1 MVFLKKIVLHGFKS
15 FADRTEFEFG
25 EGITGIVGPNGCGKS
40 NILDAV
46 RWVLGEQ
53 SARSLRGGKMADV
66 IFAGSRSRKPAPF
79 AEVVLTFDNRARV
92 LHSEHDEVTVGR
104 VLYAGGASEYRLN
117 GSVCR
122 LKDVRDLLLDTGIGV
137 DAYSVIEQGRVDRL
151 LQADPVERREIF
163 EEAAG
168 ISRYKVRR
176 AEAQRKLERTREN
189 LTRLQDILDELERR
203 VRSVKLAAGKARS
216 FQEYDARLREL
227 RSAFSLAEYHELEQ
241 TRRAAQSQADEL
253 AAALA
258 ADRDA
263 LAAAQAGADEQQ
275 AALLTLE
282 QALEMAEHELQGLQ
296 SELSAL
302 VERLAQGERRRTEL
316 QALGARRAAQAEE
329 FARQAAA
336 LRAEAAAEEVAQAR
350 FAAAEQAG
358 ADRIAAVQGERDAAQ
373 ARADEIRRALEREK
387 TAAFEAVRRAALLQN
402 EQANLT
408 QQRQRLSAQA
418 ERHVR
423 RQADLGLA
431 QAAAR
436 ARAAEVAARLGALET
451 RVAGLADA
459 LRGDEERLAAL
470 ADEAAQIEAA
480 LGAAREARSALQS
493 RLALLEDLERRLE
506 GVDAGTRA
514 VLAWRDEGGGD
525 APVLGLVADLIR
537 IDDPRLAVLQP
548 VLATFENHVVVRD
561 LAAFLAWRAAR
572 GSLAGPVR
580 MLSAARLAERPALLS
595 YVGVPG
601 VVARA
606 LDWVTVAPEHRAL
619 AEHLLGRTVVVET
632 LERALALAAKA
643 PPGYVFVTLDGHAVG
658 ADGRLVYGAAAGA
671 AGLISRKAEIR
682 QLRGEL
688 AEVERRVAGL
698 SRQRAA
704 LEAASSDVQLQR
716 QGRLQ
721 EIATLQREEVELRGE
736 RARLGEESERLQRES
751 GVVGGELHAVQRALD
766 ELAAQL
772 AELTEQAAAVGAAQ
786 QAHDTRVG
794 ELADELAAVEA
805 VLGDL
810 ARQYTAAVVARERAA
825 EQRAAAERALR
836 ELRARV
842 AAAEREQAEA
852 AAEAAAAER
861 EVAAAEAELAA
872 ARERL
877 ATGQAEAAAREA
889 ALAVQRGRRQELRAG
904 QAERAR
910 ALAGL
915 RAQIEQREAAWHEAQ
930 LALRETAVRME
941 ALVARV
947 RDELGLDLA
956 ERYAGYAAAEQ
967 DWAAVR
973 AEIEELRGKIAR
985 LGNVNLDALTELA
998 ELTPRYERLTA
1009 QRQDLLKSIGQLEA
1023 LIAQLDE
1030 ESRTRFA
1037 AAFEEVRSH
1046 FQELFR
1052 KLFGGGKADVFLEDP
1067 ARPLECGIEIVA
1079 RPPGK
1084 EPQSISLLS
1093 GGEKTMTAVALLMAV
1108 LRSRPSPFAILD
1120 EVDAALDESNVDCF
1134 NTLLIEFLSVS
1145 QFVVITHNKRTMA
1158 CCDRL
1163 YGITMEE
1170 PGVSKRVSVRFE
1182 ERVNTPSVA

>member
-1 MVFLKKIVLHGFKS
+1 MFLKKVILQGFKS

-25 EGITGIVGPNGCGKS
+25 DGITGIVGPNGCGKS

-66 IFAGSRSRKPAPF
+66 IFAGSRSRKAAHF
-79 AEVVLTFDNRARV
+79 AEVALTFDNRARV

-104 VLYAGGASEYRLN
+104 MLYASGESEYRIN
-117 GSVCR
+117 GNVCR
-122 LKDVRDLLLDTGIGV
+122 LKDIRDLLLDTGVGV
-137 DAYSVIEQGRVDRL
+137 DAYSVIEQGRVDQL

-189 LTRLQDILDELERR
+189 LARLQDILDELERR
-203 VRSVKLAAGKARS
+203 LRSVKLAAGKARS
-216 FQEYDARLREL
+216 YQEYDARLREL

-241 TRRAAQSQADEL
+241 TRRAAQARADEL
-253 AAALA
+253 AAALQ
-258 ADRDA
+258 ADRGA
-263 LAAAQAGADEQQ
+263 LAAAQADADEQQ
-275 AALLTLE
+275 GAVLALE
-282 QALEMAEHELQGLQ
+282 QALEAAEHALQALQ

-302 VERLAQGERRRTEL
+302 VERIAQGERRRAEL
-316 QALGARRAAQAEE
+316 QALRARRAAQAEE
-329 FARQAAA
+329 LARQAAA
-336 LRAEAAAEEVAQAR
+336 LRAEAEAEEAALARFCAAERAS
-350 FAAAEQAG
+350 G
-358 ADRIAAVQGERDAAQ
+358 DRIAAVQGERNAAQ
-373 ARADEIRRALEREK
+373 ARTDDSRRALEREK

-408 QQRQRLSAQA
+408 QQRQRLGAQA
-418 ERHVR
+418 ERHAT
-423 RQADLGLA
+423 RQADL
-431 QAAAR
+431 AAAR
-436 ARAAEVAARLGALET
+436 DEVQARAAETAERLAALDAQVAA
-451 RVAGLADA
+451 LADT
-459 LRGDEERLAAL
+459 LRADDARLAAL
-470 ADEAAQIEAA
+470 ADESAQVEAA
-480 LGAAREARSALQS
+480 LGAAREQRSALQS
-493 RLALLEDLERRLE
+493 RLGLLEDLERRLE
-506 GVDAGTRA
+506 GVDEGTRA
-514 VLAWRDEGGGD
+514 VLAWRAAGGADG
-525 APVLGLVADLIR
+525 PVLGLVADLIR
-537 IDDPRLAVLQP
+537 IDDPRVAVLQP
-548 VLATFENHVVVRD
+548 VLTTFENHVVVRD

-572 GSLAGPVR
+572 GPLAGPVR
-580 MLSAARLAERPALLS
+580 VLSAARLAERPALLS

-619 AEHLLGRTVVVET
+619 AEHLLGRTLVVET
-632 LERALALAAKA
+632 LERAIELAAEA

-658 ADGRLVYGAAAGA
+658 ADGRLVCGAPAGA

-682 QLRGEL
+682 QLQAEL
-688 AEVERRVAGL
+688 AEVEQQLTTLA
-698 SRQRAA
+698 RQRAA
-704 LEAASSDVQLQR
+704 IEAASSDAQLQK

-721 EIATLQREEVELRGE
+721 EIATLQREQVELRGQ
-736 RARLGEESERLQRES
+736 RARLADEGQRLQRES
-751 GVVGGELHAVQRALD
+751 GVINGELTAVQRALD
-766 ELAAQL
+766 EVAAQL
-772 AELTEQAAAVGAAQ
+772 AQLMEQVAAVGAAQ
-786 QAHDTRVG
+786 QAHETRVG
-794 ELADELAAVEA
+794 ELADELAALEA

-810 ARQYTAAVVARERAA
+810 AQQYTAAVVARERAA

-836 ELRARV
+836 ELRGRV
-842 AAAEREQAEA
+842 AAVEREQAEA
-852 AAEAAAAER
+852 TAEAAGAESQG
-861 EVAAAEAELAA
+861 AAAEAEVAA

-877 ATGQAEAAAREA
+877 AAGQAEAVTRQAEITA
-889 ALAVQRGRRQELRAG
+889 QRARRQELRAA
-904 QAERAR
+904 QAERAKAVT
-910 ALAGL
+910 AL
-915 RAQIEQREAAWHEAQ
+915 RTQIEQHEAAWHEAQ
-930 LALRETAVRME
+930 MALRETAVRTE
-941 ALVARV
+941 TLVARV

-956 ERYAGYAAAEQ
+956 ARYADYEAAEQ

-985 LGNVNLDALTELA
+985 LGNVNLDALAELA
-998 ELTPRYERLTA
+998 ELTPRYEHMTA
-1009 QRQDLLKSIGQLEA
+1009 QRQDLLDSIGQLEA

-1037 AAFEEVRSH
+1037 AAFEEIRGH

-1052 KLFGGGKADVFLEDP
+1052 KLFGGGKADVLLEDP
-1067 ARPLECGIEIVA
+1067 ARPLECGIEIIA

-1093 GGEKTMTAVALLMAV
+1093 GGEKTMAAVALLMAV
-1108 LRSRPSPFAILD
+1108 FRSRPSPFAILD

-1134 NTLLIEFLSVS
+1134 NSLLVEFLSLS

-1182 ERVNTPSVA
+1182 ERVSTPSVA

>member
-79 AEVVLTFDNRARV
+79 AEVVLTFDNRTRV

-168 ISRYKVRR
+168 ISRYKARR
-176 AEAQRKLERTREN
+176 AEAQRKLERTRDN

-241 TRRAAQSQADEL
+241 TRRAAQSRADEL

-263 LAAAQAGADEQQ
+263 LAAAQAEADEQQ

-282 QALEMAEHELQGLQ
+282 QELETAEHQLQGLQ

-302 VERLAQGERRRTEL
+302 GERLAQGERRRTEL
-316 QALGARRAAQAEE
+316 QAWGARRAAQAEE

-336 LRAEAAAEEVAQAR
+336 LRAEAAAEEAAGAR
-350 FAAAEQAG
+350 FSAAEQAG
-358 ADRIAAVQGERDAAQ
+358 AERIAAVQGEREAAQ

-423 RQADLGLA
+423 RQADLGQA

-436 ARAAEVAARLGALET
+436 ARAAEVAARLGALEAQ
-451 RVAGLADA
+451 VAGLADA
-459 LRGDEERLAAL
+459 LRGDDERLAAL

-506 GVDAGTRA
+506 GVDEGTRA
-514 VLAWRDEGGGD
+514 VLAWRHEGGED
-525 APVLGLVADLIR
+525 APVLGLVADLIQ

-561 LAAFLAWRAAR
+561 VAAFLEWHAAR
-572 GSLAGPVR
+572 GSPAGPVR

-632 LERALALAAKA
+632 LERALALAAEA
-643 PPGYVFVTLDGHAVG
+643 PPGYVFVTLEGHAVG
-658 ADGRLVYGAAAGA
+658 ADGRLVYGAATGVG
-671 AGLISRKAEIR
+671 GLISRKAEIR

-688 AEVERRVAGL
+688 AEVEQRVAGL

-704 LEAASSDVQLQR
+704 LEAASADVQLQR
-716 QGRLQ
+716 QGRWQ

-736 RARLGEESERLQRES
+736 RARLAEESERLEREA
-751 GVVGGELHAVQRALD
+751 GVVNSELRAVQRALD

-794 ELADELAAVEA
+794 ELADELAALEA

-836 ELRARV
+836 ELRVRV
-842 AAAEREQAEA
+842 VAAERE
-852 AAEAAAAER
+852 
-861 EVAAAEAELAA
+861 
-872 ARERL
+872 
-877 ATGQAEAAAREA
+877 
-889 ALAVQRGRRQELRAG
+889 

-941 ALVARV
+941 ALVTRV

-998 ELTPRYERLTA
+998 ELTPRYEHLTA

-1037 AAFEEVRSH
+1037 AAFEEVRRH

-1108 LRSRPSPFAILD
+1108 LRSRPSPFAVLD

-1134 NTLLIEFLSVS
+1134 NRLLIEFLSVS